1 MAAPQPLPVQKSSP
15 TEWEWAEP
23 PYLRRQY
30 FKLLRRAIDKYFPT
44 RTTSVDYAAAKAA
57 PPPPVAPH
65 EIYHSPE
72 EIIAM
77 ASAIK
82 KTYDEDVVIL
92 SADGVR
98 LGVFMKNGLA
108 RPWQYKVT
116 PVEETTAA
124 IHRLM
129 ETYPPRRPS
138 DHDMGHMSMEDLG
151 ARFGAH
157 NFGSYRFG
165 LEHTPSDPCYDP
177 DALASGTPGYL
188 SADVLGGEAI
198 GNSFRFSDV
207 YRFYYATAALAQTI
221 GLLFSAVDPD
231 ACQRAQDRFHALLD
245 VSIATA
251 SSAGS
256 CAAIC
261 PRAPVDA
268 VAAAALAAPP
278 DDDEKYRGGGWVA
291 VCCFGD
297 FTGGDV
303 LLPELDV
310 RLCLRPGDV
319 LFLRAPAAKAVG
331 RALAMDF
338 EGKIEED
345 EEDGDDDDDDDEAR
359 DSRTRKRRLQM
370 IKSGFLSSG

>member
-44 RTTSVDYAAAKAA
+44 HTTSVDYAAAAAAAAAAKAA
-57 PPPPVAPH
+57 PPPPVPPH

-77 ASAIK
+77 ASAIQ

-98 LGVFMKNGLA
+98 LSVFMKNGLA
-108 RPWQYKVT
+108 RPWHYKVT

-129 ETYPPRRPS
+129 ENYPPRRPS
-138 DHDMGHMSMEDLG
+138 DHDMGHMSMEDLE

-245 VSIATA
+245 VCGTLNTLHHSHRDC
-251 SSAGS
+251 SVGRLVR
-256 CAAIC
+256 CNL

-278 DDDEKYRGGGWVA
+278 DDDDEKYRGGGWVA

-319 LFLRAPAAKAVG
+319 LFLRAPAAKVVG

-338 EGKIEED
+338 EG
-345 EEDGDDDDDDDEAR
+345 
-359 DSRTRKRRLQM
+359 
-370 IKSGFLSSG
+370 SGRSSIVFYN